1 MFKQDV
7 YRVYPEQ
14 LEKTAFRCRLGIVP
28 PSKKQMCSII
38 QVVWM
43 NGQ

>member
-14 LEKTAFRCRLGIVP
+14 LEKTAVALGADLSTMS
-28 PSKKQMCSII
+28 SKK
-38 QVVWM
+38 
-43 NGQ
+43 